1 MTLGHHTASHSRRAH
16 ANIRARRFLWLEL
29 SAAWFASRHYALG
42 QARDPLIPHRPPGA
56 RHGGRVA
63 EPFVGIGRKVWV
75 LPMTRMGAPVN
86 GHLQLKSLARSSC
99 GLECSGTHAR
109 THSLTCFGGRGPDLS
124 RTDRS
129 RRLVSGRASRL
140 ATLIPPARNGLR
152 IGRTHLSF
160 GSFSK
165 HCSGHVHPSSE
176 ASTPLKPSTPR
187 LREPVPSRQTATGPP
202 PACAPRPR
210 SRCASGAPW
219 RS

>member
-1 MTLGHHTASHSRRAH
+1 MIALACLPDFRPRRAPPKH
-16 ANIRARRFLWLEL
+16 QERR
-29 SAAWFASRHYALG
+29 
-42 QARDPLIPHRPPGA
+42 
-56 RHGGRVA
+56 RVA
-63 EPFVGIGRKVWV
+63 RAVAPQPRWPLPAALLVGVD
-75 LPMTRMGAPVN
+75 GAVGSAQQCLYGGTSQPASSTQVTGFARVPPV
-86 GHLQLKSLARSSC
+86 GSKSS
-99 GLECSGTHAR
+99 AR
-109 THSLTCFGGRGPDLS
+109 THSLTHCLGGRGPDLS

>member
-1 MTLGHHTASHSRRAH
+1 MAASAAPPRPRQSPCGSGVRRALRPGFTPRLNQPGHHSNAC
-16 ANIRARRFLWLEL
+16 
-29 SAAWFASRHYALG
+29 
-42 QARDPLIPHRPPGA
+42 
-56 RHGGRVA
+56 
-63 EPFVGIGRKVWV
+63 
-75 LPMTRMGAPVN
+75 MGAPVN
-86 GHLQLKSLARSSC
+86 RHLQLKSLVSLAFLLSARSPPHA
-99 GLECSGTHAR
+99 LTH
-109 THSLTCFGGRGPDLS
+109 LPWGRGPDLS

-187 LREPVPSRQTATGPP
+187 LRESVPSRQTATEPP

-210 SRCASGAPW
+210 LRCASGAPW

>member
-1 MTLGHHTASHSRRAH
+1 MAAFRCITTTPPIALRQRGAEGSSPQDYAS
-16 ANIRARRFLWLEL
+16 
-29 SAAWFASRHYALG
+29 
-42 QARDPLIPHRPPGA
+42 
-56 RHGGRVA
+56 A
-63 EPFVGIGRKVWV
+63 EPAGTTTAMLVWGHQSTGIFNSSHWFR
-75 LPMTRMGAPVN
+75 
-86 GHLQLKSLARSSC
+86 SRSSC
-99 GLECSGTHAR
+99 RLEVLR
-109 THSLTCFGGRGPDLS
+109 THSLTHCLGGRGPDLS